1 MKKILL
7 CCNQGMST
15 SLLVQKIQKEIASRG
30 LDVEIEARPWGLA
43 KDKVNDFDVV
53 LLGPQI
59 SYALK
64 EAQKISDGT
73 PVQVIPMADYGR
85 MNAKAVLDSALKA
98 MGE

>member
-1 MKKILL
+1 MKNILL

-64 EAQKISDGT
+64 EAQKISTGT
-73 PVQVIPMADYGR
+73 PVQVISMADYGR
-85 MNAKAVLDSALKA
+85 MNAKAVLDNALKA